1 MSVIKKENAQPGR
14 PSAHHMS
21 TASRA
26 KPHIHVK
33 IASGFDDFQ
42 MVVAIRSAVMM
53 GETEGN
59 YCDHFDA
66 NDHCSSLLI
75 VFVDDEP
82 AGTLRC
88 RWYADFARIE
98 KMIIRKRY
106 RQLAVLNAL
115 VRTAM
120 RLCVKKGYTKMA
132 GLALPEVVKFW
143 RRKGGAQVGE
153 PIDSVYGPM
162 TPLVVPTA
170 TFDDIQPATLS
181 LAGLQEFERDVY
193 RWEGNGV

>member
-1 MSVIKKENAQPGR
+1 MSVIKKKNALTGQPD
-14 PSAHHMS
+14 AQHMS
-21 TASRA
+21 MASPK
-26 KPHIHVK
+26 KPHIEVR

-42 MVVAIRSAVMM
+42 MVVAIRAAVMM
-53 GETEGN
+53 GESEGK

-75 VFVDDEP
+75 VFVDGEP

-88 RWYADFARIE
+88 RWYAEFARVE
-98 KMIIRKRY
+98 KMIIRKRF
-106 RQLAVLNAL
+106 RRLAVLNAL

-153 PIDSVYGPM
+153 PIDSPYGPM
-162 TPLVVPTA
+162 VPLVVPTPD
-170 TFDDIQPATLS
+170 FDDIEPASLS
-181 LAGLQEFERDVY
+181 LAGLQEFEREVY
-193 RWEGNGV
+193 RWEGKGV